1 MHDLCDWSL
10 RAHLA
15 ESELRILRQEVGR
28 LAHEDATVEAVA
40 LDRRIAL
47 EAHVDPIA
55 QIDRLVRPMERLVLL
70 CRRRACTQLTH
81 NSAGG
86 KSLTEAGLDA
96 CSLDANATMDAPAAT
111 GADSRAPSMAH
122 HEVSRNTRT
131 V

>member
-1 MHDLCDWSL
+1 MHDLYELVSQGSP

-55 QIDRLVRPMERLVLL
+55 QIDRLVRPMERLVL
-70 CRRRACTQLTH
+70 
-81 NSAGG
+81 
-86 KSLTEAGLDA
+86 
-96 CSLDANATMDAPAAT
+96 
-111 GADSRAPSMAH
+111 
-122 HEVSRNTRT
+122 
-131 V
+131 

>member
-1 MHDLCDWSL
+1 MHDLCDWSR

-55 QIDRLVRPMERLVLL
+55 QIDRLVRPMERLVL
-70 CRRRACTQLTH
+70 
-81 NSAGG
+81 
-86 KSLTEAGLDA
+86 
-96 CSLDANATMDAPAAT
+96 
-111 GADSRAPSMAH
+111 
-122 HEVSRNTRT
+122 
-131 V
+131 

>member
-1 MHDLCDWSL
+1 MHDLYDWSL

-55 QIDRLVRPMERLVLL
+55 QIDRLVRPMERLVL
-70 CRRRACTQLTH
+70 
-81 NSAGG
+81 
-86 KSLTEAGLDA
+86 
-96 CSLDANATMDAPAAT
+96 
-111 GADSRAPSMAH
+111 
-122 HEVSRNTRT
+122 
-131 V
+131 